1 MIIFLIIK
9 KIIQEFRDNKF
20 IFFNVNLISLIF
32 GFFLASILST
42 LPSQTGEWGVINAA
56 IIITINEFIS
66 KVFYT
71 NSIAKYKNKFLKLI
85 NNIRIGVIYG
95 LFVDAFK
102 LGS

>member
-1 MIIFLIIK
+1 MITPLILEKIIK
-9 KIIQEFRDNKF
+9 KFTNNKF
-20 IFFNVNLISLIF
+20 IFFSLNLINLIF

-42 LPSQTGEWGVINAA
+42 LPSQTGEWGIINGAF
-56 IIITINEFIS
+56 IITVNELVS
-66 KVFYT
+66 KVIY
-71 NSIAKYKNKFLKLI
+71 SQKKKNKYFRFI

>member
-1 MIIFLIIK
+1 MITSLIIK
-9 KIIQEFRDNKF
+9 KIFQKFRTNTF
-20 IFFNVNLISLIF
+20 IFFSLNLVNLIF

-42 LPSQTGEWGVINAA
+42 LPSQTGEWGIINAA
-56 IIITINEFIS
+56 FIITINEFIS
-66 KVFYT
+66 KLIYRQ
-71 NSIAKYKNKFLKLI
+71 KKKNKYLKFI

>member
-9 KIIQEFRDNKF
+9 KIIQKFTTNKF
-20 IFFNVNLISLIF
+20 IFFSLNIISLIF
-32 GFFLASILST
+32 GFFFASILST
-42 LPSQTGEWGVINAA
+42 LPSQTGEWGIVNAA

-66 KVFYT
+66 KIFYRIKKHE
-71 NSIAKYKNKFLKLI
+71 NKYLKLI
-85 NNIRIGVIYG
+85 NNIRIGIIYG